1 MKRLFI
7 LSSAL
12 FVSLMSFGQDISDV
26 YRYSN
31 VIYSGTARFS
41 GMAGSFGALGG
52 DFSAVSINPA
62 GLGVYRTN
70 DFSFTPTLNIN
81 KSNSSY
87 QEMSKTD
94 NAFKLGIS
102 NLGLVLTFDN
112 PDRNENSG
120 VVSFNFGFGYNKLR
134 DFNACASTSGS
145 DKASISDVFLNET
158 AKVPFGERNNLNRE
172 NNPFVNYQG
181 TSYWDLILA
190 WNTFIVDADGTG
202 YITHLA
208 PNDVVIQN
216 RLVTTSGSQGEY
228 TLSFAGNV
236 AEKVYFGGTLGIQ
249 DIYYKNVTDFSE
261 SAANGNVGDFQ
272 DLNYRKTFE
281 TIGSGYNFKLGLIYK
296 PIHNLRIGAAFHTP
310 TFYSL
315 RDKYYSS
322 MVSHVYD
329 VDTLKEYSMDSP
341 RGEYEYDMVTPY
353 RFIASLGYILFD
365 KLALNADY
373 EYVDYTVM
381 RFSNGGDDGYNF
393 KDQNDQISTMVES
406 CSNYRFGAEYHEGI
420 FFLRGGYAFY
430 GSPYKSKFINS
441 NSNTQVFAGGVGF
454 RTGTFYTDFTYSQIR
469 SVQESFLYNGS
480 SGLVKDKNTQAQ
492 FIMTLGYK
500 F

>member
-7 LSSAL
+7 LSAAL
-12 FVSLMSFGQDISDV
+12 FVSLMSFGQDVSDV

-31 VIYSGTARFS
+31 IIYSGTARFS

-52 DFSAVSINPA
+52 DFSAVSVNPA

-70 DFSFTPTLNIN
+70 DFSFTPSFNIN
-81 KSNSSY
+81 KNNSSY
-87 QEMSKTD
+87 QAFSKND
-94 NAFKLGIS
+94 NTF
-102 NLGLVLTFDN
+102 NLGVSNVGLVMTFIN
-112 PDRNENSG
+112 PARSESSG

-134 DFNACASTSGS
+134 DFNSSANTSGF
-145 DKASISDVFLNET
+145 DKSSISDVFLGET
-158 AKVPFGERNNLNRE
+158 NIVPFGDRDKLNRE
-172 NNPFVNYQG
+172 NNPFGYYNNSNFWG
-181 TSYWDLILA
+181 LILA
-190 WNTFIVDADGTG
+190 WNTFVVDADAVG

-208 PNDVVIQN
+208 PTDFVIQN

-228 TLSFAGNV
+228 AFSFAGNV
-236 AEKVYFGGTLGIQ
+236 AEKLYFGGTLGIQ
-249 DIYYKNVTDFSE
+249 DIYYKNITDYSE
-261 SAANGNVGDFQ
+261 TAASGNKGEFQ
-272 DLNYRKTFE
+272 DLNYSKTFE
-281 TIGSGYNFKLGLIYK
+281 TFGSGFNLKLGLIYK
-296 PIHNLRIGAAFHTP
+296 PIHNLRIGASFHTP
-310 TFYSL
+310 TSFSL

-329 VDTLKEYSMDSP
+329 GDTLKRYSMNSP
-341 RGEYEYDMVTPY
+341 HGEYDYDMVTPY
-353 RFIASLGYILFD
+353 RFVTSIGYVLLD
-365 KLALNADY
+365 KIALNADY

-381 RFSNGGDDGYNF
+381 RLRNGGDEGYNF

-441 NSNTQVFAGGVGF
+441 NSNTQVFAGGIGF

-480 SGLVKDKNTQAQ
+480 SGLVKDKNTQTQ